1 MIIFMK
7 SVIIGFR
14 LLYGSNLGYL
24 RLLIRKRLRSGKLI
38 YFLLFYFYIK
48 NNDIKFYLFI

>member
-7 SVIIGFR
+7 NIISGFR